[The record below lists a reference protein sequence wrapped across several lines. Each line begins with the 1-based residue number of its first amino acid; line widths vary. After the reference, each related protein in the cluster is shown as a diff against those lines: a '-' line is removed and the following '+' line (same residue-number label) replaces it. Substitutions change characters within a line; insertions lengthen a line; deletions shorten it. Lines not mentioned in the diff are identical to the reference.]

1 MHIPRWH
8 FLYVFLGLSAG
19 SALVVLVTLYR
30 SALWGA
36 LAFEHKVPHVTAQML
51 QKHAN
56 IIPVAIIGSGPAGL
70 SAGLYAARGGVYTVV
85 FEGREP
91 GGQLMSTSFVENWP
105 GLPREKGPEMIE
117 GLRKQAQKF
126 GAMTVHDTIVQA
138 DFSTWPYRLKTE
150 DGDELSAL
158 TVIIATGAYARRLGI
173 PGEDT
178 YWGRE
183 GVSACAICDAPFYKD
198 ADVIVVGG
206 GDSAAEEALQ
216 LAPYVKSIR
225 VLVRGDAMRA
235 SKAMQ
240 DHLANIAHAQVI
252 YRAIPKKI
260 VGDQKHVTGIE
271 VTIDGKPEL
280 LKVDGVFVAIG
291 HDPNSKIFKDY
302 VKLDALG
309 YIKLANR
316 TQETSM
322 PGVYA
327 AGDVS
332 DHRYKQAG
340 VASGDGVKAALDA
353 LERLR
358 LQGFNDAVA
367 KQLASKFYIPSSGA
381 DAVEIPH
388 IESQAQLDELV
399 LKQTGL
405 VMLDFYTEGCTQ
417 CKHLEPVVRSV
428 VANLKD
434 TVKIVACDALKQA
447 DIAAQ
452 YEVVSAPTLLITKEG
467 KVLERIMHVPTKREL
482 FDALKKLGA

>member
-1 MHIPRWH
+1 MHIARWH
-8 FLYVFLGLSAG
+8 FLYVFLGLSAA

-30 SALWGA
+30 SAIWGSR
-36 LAFEHKVPHVTAQML
+36 AFEHNAPHVTAQML
-51 QKHAN
+51 EKHSN
-56 IIPVAIIGSGPAGL
+56 LIPIVVIGSGPAGL
-70 SAGLYAARGGVYTVV
+70 SAGLYGARGGVYTVI

-91 GGQLMSTSFVENWP
+91 GGQLMSTTFVENWP
-105 GLPREKGPEMIE
+105 GLPREKGPEMIA
-117 GLRKQAQKF
+117 GLRKQAQNF
-126 GAMTVHDTIVQA
+126 GAVTVSDSIVQA
-138 DFSTWPYRLKTE
+138 DFSSWPYRLKTE
-150 DGDELSAL
+150 EGEEISAM

-183 GVSACAICDAPFYKD
+183 GVSSCAVCDAPFYKG

-225 VLVRGDAMRA
+225 VLVRGDKMRA

-240 DHLANIAHAQVI
+240 DHLSNIAHAQVI
-252 YRAIPKKI
+252 YRAVPKKI
-260 VGDQKHVTGIE
+260 VGDGKHVTGIE

-280 LKVDGVFVAIG
+280 LTVDGVFVAIG
-291 HDPNSKIFKDY
+291 HDPNSKIFKEH

-309 YIKLANR
+309 YIKLASR
-316 TQETSM
+316 TQETSVA
-322 PGVYA
+322 GVYS

-367 KQLASKFYIPSSGA
+367 KQLASKFYIPSTAA
-381 DAVEIPH
+381 DSVEIPH
-388 IESQAQLDELV
+388 ITSKAQFDELV
-399 LKQTGL
+399 VNEKGL
-405 VMLDFYTEGCTQ
+405 VMLDFYSEGCTQ
-417 CKHLEPVVRSV
+417 CKHLEPVARSV
-428 VANLKD
+428 AARLKD
-434 TVKIVACDALKQA
+434 TVKIVACDALKQPE
-447 DIAAQ
+447 IAAQ
-452 YEVVSAPTLLITKEG
+452 YEVVSVPTLLITKQG
-467 KVLERIMHVPTKREL
+467 KVLDRIVHVPTKGEL
-482 FDALKKLGA
+482 FDALKKHGA